1 MAARPASSD
10 VLLAMLKGR
19 AGTPRHVG
27 STCLKPLQLGSRA
40 ATPRLDLRPHGQRRG
55 VPLPI
60 KNHLLG
66 RIETERATV
75 GALRTTLNP
84 DPCRHDDPGNVGFW
98 HVPEVRRTSAKARQV
113 DLHFVRPTL
122 HFDRGRVKTR
132 IRVTR
137 DGRCLGVIRG
147 GRRVQAARALSRGP
161 APTMVII
168 RFRL

>member
-1 MAARPASSD
+1 VAARPASSD

-122 HFDRGRVKTR
+122 HFDPEAT
-132 IRVTR
+132 
-137 DGRCLGVIRG
+137 LGVNVRPQF
-147 GRRVQAARALSRGP
+147 RPTLACQRNSQNAA
-161 APTMVII
+161 
-168 RFRL
+168 